1 MAAMRRISVIGS
13 SASGKSTMARALS
26 RVLGLPLLEL
36 DSVLHQ
42 PGWQQKDDAAF
53 RAEVAAFVGR
63 DTWVVDGNYTSHGV
77 AQVVW
82 PRADT
87 VVWLDPPRS
96 TVMRRIIRRTIRRVV
111 TREELWNGSRESWS
125 NLYSP
130 KPENNIIVWAWA
142 RHGPSRQRYEA
153 FMDDGTWADLA
164 VLRLRT
170 ARDARAF
177 LDELSAARDARVAEV
192 GR

>member
-1 MAAMRRISVIGS
+1 MQRISVIGS
-13 SASGKSTMARALS
+13 SGSGKSTMARALS
-26 RVLGLPLLEL
+26 RVLGLPRLEL
-36 DSVLHQ
+36 DSVFHQ
-42 PGWQQKDDAAF
+42 TGWHPKDDAAF
-53 RAEVAAFVGR
+53 RAEVAAFIER
-63 DTWVVDGNYTSHGV
+63 DAWVVDGNYTRHGV

-111 TREELWNGSRESWS
+111 TREELWNGNRESWS

-130 KPENNIIVWAWA
+130 KPENNIILWAWT
-142 RHGPSRQRYEA
+142 RHGPTRQRYEV

-164 VLRLRT
+164 VIRLRT
-170 ARDARAF
+170 ARDARTF
-177 LDELSAARDARVAEV
+177 LDGLSTAGDVRAVEA
-192 GR
+192 GP